1 MAQAQSQVR
10 IFGLGLEDAIGDA
23 HSAKPK
29 FFADSHHVSI
39 TSVM

>member
-1 MAQAQSQVR
+1 MVQAQSRVR

-29 FFADSHHVSI
+29 FFADGHDVSS